1 MPPID
6 NLSAPRNEL
15 ILFEDVHFSF
25 GTREIFRSLN
35 FELRPKEIVV
45 LIGGSG
51 SGKTTFLRLAAGLLK
66 PDLGQIQISSQV
78 QGWGYV
84 SQNSGL
90 VPWLDVMQNLR
101 VFLKNSNE
109 TFERCKEL
117 LDRFG
122 LSSYKA
128 LYPRQLSG
136 GMNQKVSLIRAFASN
151 PEIVLMDEPFSHL
164 DMALKSELYLFARE
178 LWQMTRAAVILV
190 THDIDE
196 ALLLAHRILI
206 CSAQD
211 KNLNESPSPP
221 ILADTIVE
229 LRANPSYIDE
239 YTALFKVLIDE
250 QSKQN
255 WNRLH

>member
-6 NLSAPRNEL
+6 NLSPPRNEL
-15 ILFEDVHFSF
+15 ITFKDVHFSF
-25 GTREIFRSLN
+25 GTREIFRSLD

-66 PDLGQIQISSQV
+66 PDLGQIQLSSQV

-101 VFLKNSNE
+101 VFLKNSSE
-109 TFERCKEL
+109 TFEKCTEL

-122 LSSYKA
+122 LSSYEA
-128 LYPRQLSG
+128 LYPHDLSG
-136 GMNQKVSLIRAFASN
+136 GMKQKVSLIRAFASN

-164 DMALKSELYLFARE
+164 DMALKSELYLFVRE
-178 LWQMTRAAVILV
+178 LWQTTGAAVILV

-206 CSAQD
+206 CSAQE
-211 KNLNESPSPP
+211 KNLSASPSLP

-229 LRANPSYIDE
+229 LRTNPSYPGE
-239 YTALFKVLIDE
+239 YSALFKVLIDE
-250 QSKQN
+250 YSKQN
-255 WNRLH
+255 CNRVH